1 MPGGKGNIGPNDGV
15 KFKKGQSGNPK
26 GRPVKV
32 FSAIRKEFE
41 ARGIERAS
49 ADAVRDA
56 YEYMLALPIM
66 DIIEISGSPSD
77 EKNKY
82 PALYRI
88 VAKYMTSKQ
97 GLEMLKD
104 MLDRAHGKPTSKE
117 DGNKQITVT
126 FTDDAKHGFD
136 TPGEPETE

>member
-1 MPGGKGNIGPNDGV
+1 MPVSGAKDGV
-15 KFKKGQSGNPK
+15 PWKKGQSGNPK

-32 FSAIRKEFE
+32 FSAIRREFE

-56 YEYMLALPIM
+56 YEYLLSLPLK
-66 DIIEISGSPSD
+66 DIIDISGKPDD
-77 EKNKY
+77 EKNTY

-88 VAKYMTSKQ
+88 VAQKMTSKQ
-97 GLEMLKD
+97 GFEMLRE
-104 MLDRAHGKPTSKE
+104 MLDRAHGKPTNKE
-117 DGNKQITVT
+117 DSNKEIHVT

-136 TPGEPETE
+136 EPGEPEQ